1 MQCFGHV
8 IYFPH
13 RQVKATVSK
22 HSQEI
27 HDNTAHP
34 IQIFGA
40 TQTHILPGSEDYMLM
55 LQMKTEQSSMKTH

>member
-1 MQCFGHV
+1 
-8 IYFPH
+8 
-13 RQVKATVSK
+13 VKATVSK